1 MSVLKESPEKDE
13 AGQKATP
20 EKEKETPKGSADRKV
35 SPMDDVDDD
44 VPQAPAEGNLDR
56 NLGKGI
62 SLLKEEAK
70 SLGHLMSHHPKNPY
84 CDVCNK
90 AKMTKPPS
98 YRRDGSSI
106 VEAKKFGD
114 HITCDFLITG
124 DEYEMGIDEEKCAL
138 IVKDIYSN
146 FMYVYPSARKSAELV
161 ILAMK
166 HCYSDNAPE
175 LINAMK
181 ELKWRHVLSKAYISA
196 SNAVG
201 ERSIRTVLEGTR
213 VNLLQSGLNHGFWP
227 YAARHWCVMNNNLYA
242 LDGTASPWELRFG
255 EQSPIKCW
263 PFGRMINYWNGPK
276 KKPKDEL
283 RFDPTSSAGVFIGY
297 IVHPGFQWRTAY
309 FVVDLKSAKADK
321 YEDMRQIKRVIRI
334 DVPEPFTFPLKD
346 RKEMVRRG
354 EIADAAEEEVE
365 TVLEVQDAVES
376 AAPNPKAETLA
387 HEKSDTILPKGPI
400 VRGSGARAVWN
411 QGWLAFIGSGI
422 SDGWCD
428 YAECK
433 VKYSPCEGKFL
444 DPRAD
449 VNTEPY
455 SYRTTLMHSDEESWH
470 VVESN
475 ALIHPWDR
483 SMDGLLEVVGA
494 TIIEE

>member
-1 MSVLKESPEKDE
+1 MNVLKESPEKDE
-13 AGQKATP
+13 AGRKATP
-20 EKEKETPKGSADRKV
+20 EKEKEAPKGSADRKV
-35 SPMDDVDDD
+35 SPMDDVNDDA
-44 VPQAPAEGNLDR
+44 PQVPAEGNLDR

-70 SLGHLMSHHPKNPY
+70 SLGHLVSHRPKNPY
-84 CDVCNK
+84 CDICNK

-146 FMYVYPSARKSAELV
+146 FMYVYPSARKSAESV

-166 HCYSDNAPE
+166 HFISSEDEVGICYSENAP
-175 LINAMK
+175 
-181 ELKWRHVLSKAYISA
+181 
-196 SNAVG
+196 
-201 ERSIRTVLEGTR
+201 
-213 VNLLQSGLNHGFWP
+213 
-227 YAARHWCVMNNNLYA
+227 ARHWCVMNNNLYA

-263 PFGRMINYWNGPK
+263 PFGCMVNYWNGPK

-297 IVHPGFQWRTAY
+297 IVHPGFQWRTEY

-321 YEDMRQIKRVIRI
+321 YEDMHQIKRVIRI

-354 EIADAAEEEVE
+354 ELADAAEEEVE

-376 AAPNPKAETLA
+376 AAPNPKAETL
-387 HEKSDTILPKGPI
+387 EKSDTTLPKGP
-400 VRGSGARAVWN
+400 VARGSGARAVWN

-433 VKYSPCEGKFL
+433 AKYSPCEGKFL

-449 VNTEPY
+449 VNTEQY
-455 SYRTTLMHSDEESWH
+455 SYRLH
-470 VVESN
+470 
-475 ALIHPWDR
+475 AL
-483 SMDGLLEVVGA
+483 G
-494 TIIEE
+494 